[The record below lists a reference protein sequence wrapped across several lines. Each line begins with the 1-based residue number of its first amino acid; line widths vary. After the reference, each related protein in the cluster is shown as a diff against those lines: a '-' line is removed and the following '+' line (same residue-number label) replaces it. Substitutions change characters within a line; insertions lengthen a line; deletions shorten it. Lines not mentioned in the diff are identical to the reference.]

1 MESMVED
8 TRATPEPANEADNA
22 QPLSVRRRCKRIDWW
37 FRHVTQWFA
46 VTGTSLAGL
55 FFLFS

>member
-1 MESMVED
+1 MIED
-8 TRATPEPANEADNA
+8 TRATPEPANEADSA

-46 VTGTSLAGL
+46 VTGTALAGL